1 MDHVYGQTS
10 AARSWVEDAEIEIVA
25 QQEDMSIAEN
35 PGSKTCWAE
44 NQLARK
50 SIQGDVE
57 CYQRQSD
64 QPSKVRRYVEW
75 VKQET
80 P

>member
-1 MDHVYGQTS
+1 
-10 AARSWVEDAEIEIVA
+10 
-25 QQEDMSIAEN
+25 MSIAEN